1 MRQPRYSLRK
11 REGRHVRRNAMSTKG
26 DKDRQMAFD
35 HAGVKRAPDYKIEKH
50 PGVAAAPKPK
60 PAPPKAP
67 PSKKR

>member
-1 MRQPRYSLRK
+1 
-11 REGRHVRRNAMSTKG
+11 
-26 DKDRQMAFD
+26 MAFD